1 MQVLKPLS
9 LPRAALLAAAV
20 LVLGGCESMSTSM
33 GKKIDYKSTST
44 APALEL
50 PPDLRAPQ
58 YDERYNLAT
67 ASAVA
72 ATTNAAKPKTADQI
86 APNQTANARI
96 VRSGTDRW
104 LVVKATPEQVWNT
117 IYRFW
122 IDLGFAI
129 AVDQPLVGLMETDW
143 AENRADLPV
152 DAVRQLLGRF
162 SEILYTTYRRD
173 KFRTRVE
180 RGSEPGTIDIFVT
193 HRGAE
198 QMPTAMSASS
208 PVAFAWA
215 VMPPNPGLETE
226 VLTRMMVRFGAEENV
241 ARSEVTQA
249 MAPAGAAGAAAAE
262 PVRLVKAADGTSVLD
277 IDDSFSRS
285 WRRVGLALDR
295 IGFTVV
301 DRDRAK
307 GIYYVRY
314 ADPDTAKVEPSWWSK
329 LQFWKDSTTEKPEQ
343 YQVVVAGDETK
354 STVAVRGTDG
364 GPDRSANGEKILSL
378 IRSQL

>member
-1 MQVLKPLS
+1 MEVQTFPL
-9 LPRAALLAAAV
+9 LARAALLAAAV
-20 LVLGGCESMSTSM
+20 LALGGCESMSTSL
-33 GKKIDYKSTST
+33 GKKIDYKSTTT
-44 APALEL
+44 APALEI

-58 YDERYNLAT
+58 YDERYNVAT

-72 ATTNAAKPKTADQI
+72 ATRDAARPKTADQI

-129 AVDQPLVGLMETDW
+129 AVDQPLIGLMETDW

-152 DAVRQLLGRF
+152 DPVRQLLGRF

-180 RGSEPGTIDIFVT
+180 RGTEPGTVDIFVT

-198 QMPTAMSASS
+198 QMPTAMSQGT
-208 PVAFAWA
+208 PVAFAWT
-215 VMPPNPGLETE
+215 VLPPNPGLETE
-226 VLTRMMVRFGAEENV
+226 VLTRMMVRFGAEESV
-241 ARSEVTQA
+241 ARTEVTQA
-249 MAPAGAAGAAAAE
+249 LAPAGPGSD
-262 PVRLVKAADGTSVLD
+262 PVRLVKAADGTSVLEV
-277 IDDSFSRS
+277 DDSFSRS

-301 DRDRAK
+301 DRDRTK

-329 LQFWKDSTTEKPEQ
+329 LQFWKDTTEKPEQ
-343 YQVVVAGDETK
+343 YQVVVAGSETR
-354 STVAVRGTDG
+354 STVAVRGADG
-364 GPDRSANGEKILSL
+364 APDRSANGEKILSL
-378 IRSQL
+378 IRSQF